1 MKFRICMQYEEHLW
15 VNDTKTTPTH
25 KFGESTLDIEI
36 VGVHFGFKMAARIL
50 KCSAVDEI

>member
-50 KCSAVDEI
+50 NCSAVDEI